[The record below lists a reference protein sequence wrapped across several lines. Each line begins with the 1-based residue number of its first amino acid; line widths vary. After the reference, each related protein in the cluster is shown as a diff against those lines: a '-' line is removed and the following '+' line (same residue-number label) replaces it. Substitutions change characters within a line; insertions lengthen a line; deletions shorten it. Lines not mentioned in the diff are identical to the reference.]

1 MPIPIKS
8 LLDLRARE
16 VLNII
21 GDGAAK
27 FTYSQLGEDV
37 VLHYLLTNHL
47 DSPGSGFFVDAGA
60 FHPRLFSNT
69 QFLKLVGWRGINI
82 DASEEAIALFNAERP
97 EDINICCAV
106 GPTEGELTFFKFA
119 GGAAS
124 TCSAE
129 QAQIWQQKMGW
140 QLLGTSRV
148 RVRPLN
154 DIVAEHLPTGQAID
168 YLNIDLEGLDG
179 AVLRSFDFARY
190 RPKLLTVE
198 MHEADKLALR
208 DDENVAFLLRHG
220 YRLVAINVV
229 TFVFVRQDCWK
240 GQ

>member
-1 MPIPIKS
+1 VPLPIKA

-16 VLNII
+16 FLDIVN
-21 GDGAAK
+21 DPAAK

-37 VLHYLLTNHL
+37 VLHYLLTSHL
-47 DSPGSGFFVDAGA
+47 GTQGPGFYVDAGA
-60 FHPRLFSNT
+60 YHPRLYSNT
-69 QFLKLVGWRGINI
+69 RFLKLIGWRGINI
-82 DASEEAIALFNAERP
+82 DASEESIALFKAERP
-97 EDINICCAV
+97 DDINICCAV
-106 GPTEGELTFFKFA
+106 GPEEGELTFYKFA

-129 QAQIWQQKMGW
+129 QAQIWQSKLGW

-154 DIVAEHLPTGQAID
+154 DIVAEHLPPGQAID

-179 AVLRSFDFARY
+179 AVLQGFDFARY
-190 RPKLLTVE
+190 RPRMLTIE
-198 MHEADKLALR
+198 LHEADKLAMGS
-208 DDENVAFLLRHG
+208 DENVAFLVRHG

-240 GQ
+240 G